1 MSLAGTERRRHLVTA
16 VIGTFLMLIM
26 GTVLL
31 LGFRF
36 ATQMR
41 TNIIALQTA
50 STLQNYPEELSH
62 QLNALRDRLEVRAYS
77 GQALADLQATVKR
90 FDHELRVLSASV
102 DADSPQLGH
111 ALLLWHQYTPV
122 LDPVVNFNG
131 QPYVDSDTTGSSL
144 SREGR
149 EHYAEVKR
157 AQLFAS
163 ENARPLQTQLA
174 NLATSLQRTSSEAA
188 TRLRALLMAG
198 VFAALVLAAVAAYFQ
213 LSRSRHERVAREAQE
228 QTRDILK
235 TVREGFFLLDAHY
248 RIGAVWS
255 DALTRM
261 FSRSDFAGL
270 TFEELLR
277 DLVPASTLGTAMKYI
292 KLLWGD
298 RAHENLMKSINPL
311 GQLEITM
318 ENGHGG
324 KETRYLQFDFH
335 RVMGP
340 EGIKHVLCSVGD
352 VTSSV
357 LLARELHESQ
367 ENANAQI
374 DMMVGMMHVDPLQ
387 LVSFLDTAET
397 GLKLVNT
404 ILKEPARTDAE
415 FRKKL
420 TGLFRELH
428 TIKGEASALN
438 LKSVA
443 NRVHTLEDMVG
454 ECKKKPELSGNDFL
468 PMVLKLDDLLAHLR
482 NVREMAARLTVLKD
496 TAPGAAAAAATTGT
510 YPAAAMPAA
519 RHPAPTATTGTY
531 PAATAPP
538 PPPPPRAAAPP
549 APSSPPGGVTTR
561 NESAPGPAASTA
573 PSAARRVEEL
583 SPALYSMA
591 ERLAQDHAKR
601 FRLTLRGL
609 GDVPPPYTATIKDCL
624 IQMLRNA
631 AVHGIESP
639 DVRLAQAKKDTGS
652 VQVDF
657 RKTSEGYELVF
668 EDDGAGIAPDALKA
682 AAVRRQ
688 LISEEDAALMDTR
701 AAMALIFRP
710 GFSTQ
715 DEISMD
721 AGRGVGMDVVARSV
735 YALGGK
741 IGVSTH
747 PGKFTR
753 FKIVL
758 PATEAVSTAVA

>member
-1 MSLAGTERRRHLVTA
+1 MSLAGTERRRQLLTA
-16 VIGTFLMLIM
+16 SIGTALMLVM
-26 GTVLL
+26 GLAL
-31 LGFRF
+31 IWGFRL
-36 ATQMR
+36 ATHMR
-41 TNIIALQTA
+41 ANIIALQTA
-50 STLQNYPEELSH
+50 STLQTYPEEISH

-77 GQALADLQATVKR
+77 GQALADLQANVKR
-90 FDHELRVLSASV
+90 FDQELRALSAVV

-111 ALLLWHQYTPV
+111 ALLLWHQYAPV
-122 LDPVVNFNG
+122 LEPVVSFNG
-131 QPYVDSDTTGSSL
+131 QPYVDSDTAGSSL

-149 EHYAEVKR
+149 EHYAAVKR

-163 ENARPLQTQLA
+163 ENARPLQTLLA
-174 NLATSLQRTSSEAA
+174 TLATSLQRTSSDGA
-188 TRLRALLMAG
+188 TRLRSLLMGG
-198 VFAALVLAAVAAYFQ
+198 VFAALVLALVAAYFQ
-213 LSRSRHERVAREAQE
+213 LSRSRSERTAREAQE

-255 DALTRM
+255 EALTRM
-261 FSRSDFAGL
+261 FSRNDFAGL

-277 DLVPASTLGTAMKYI
+277 DLVPQATLSTAMKYI

-311 GQLEITM
+311 GQLEITTD
-318 ENGHGG
+318 NGHGG

-340 EGIKHVLCSVGD
+340 EGIRHVLCSVGD
-352 VTSSV
+352 ITSSV

-367 ENANAQI
+367 ESANTQL
-374 DMMVGMMHVDPLQ
+374 DMMLGMLHVDPLQ
-387 LVSFLDTAET
+387 LMSFLDTADA

-404 ILKEPARTDAE
+404 ILREPARTDAE

-420 TGLFRELH
+420 AGLFRELH
-428 TIKGEASALN
+428 AIKGEASALN

-443 NRVHTLEDMVG
+443 SRVHTLEDMVG

-468 PMVLKLDDLLAHLR
+468 PMVLKLDELLAHLR
-482 NVREMAARLTVLKD
+482 NVREMAARLTALKD
-496 TAPGAAAAAATTGT
+496 TVPGAAAAAAAA
-510 YPAAAMPAA
+510 AAAMAEPAPAA
-519 RHPAPTATTGTY
+519 PA
-531 PAATAPP
+531 APP
-538 PPPPPRAAAPP
+538 PTSPAALA
-549 APSSPPGGVTTR
+549 VD
-561 NESAPGPAASTA
+561 PAASGRSRGTA
-573 PSAARRVEEL
+573 PAAGKSSAPERATRRVEEL
-583 SPALYSMA
+583 SPTLFSMA
-591 ERLAQDHAKR
+591 ERLAQEHAKR
-601 FRLTLRGL
+601 FRLTLTGL
-609 GDVPPPYTATIKDCL
+609 ADVPAAYSATIKDCL

-631 AVHGIESP
+631 AVHGIEP
-639 DVRLAQAKKDTGS
+639 PEVRRAQAKKDTGS
-652 VQVDF
+652 VHVDF
-657 RKTSEGYELVF
+657 RKLTEGYELLF
-668 EDDGAGIAPDALKA
+668 EDDGAGIAPEALKA

-688 LISEEDAALMDTR
+688 LISEEEAELMDTR

-715 DEISMD
+715 EEISMD

-758 PATEAVSTAVA
+758 PATDEAVSTAVA

>member
-1 MSLAGTERRRHLVTA
+1 MSLAGTERRRHLLTA
-16 VIGTFLMLIM
+16 SIGTALMLVM
-26 GTVLL
+26 GLALVW
-31 LGFRF
+31 GFRL
-36 ATQMR
+36 ATHMR
-41 TNIIALQTA
+41 SNIVALQTA
-50 STLQNYPEELSH
+50 STLQNYPEEMSH

-90 FDHELRVLSASV
+90 FDQELRILSASI
-102 DADSPQLGH
+102 DGDSPQLGH
-111 ALLLWHQYTPV
+111 ALLLWNQYAPV
-122 LDPVVNFNG
+122 LEPVVAFSG

-149 EHYAEVKR
+149 EHYAAVKR

-174 NLATSLQRTSSEAA
+174 TLATSLQRTSSDGA
-188 TRLRALLMAG
+188 TRLRSLLMAG
-198 VFAALVLAAVAAYFQ
+198 VFAALVLAVVAAYFQ
-213 LSRSRHERVAREAQE
+213 LSRSRHERTAREAQE

-248 RIGAVWS
+248 RIGSVWS
-255 DALTRM
+255 EALTRM
-261 FSRSDFAGL
+261 FGRNDFAGL
-270 TFEELLR
+270 TFEELLE
-277 DLVPASTLGTAMKYI
+277 DLVPQATLSTAVKYI

-318 ENGHGG
+318 DNGHGG

-367 ENANAQI
+367 ENAHAQL
-374 DMMVGMMHVDPLQ
+374 DMMVGLMHVDPLQ
-387 LVSFLDTAET
+387 LVSFLDTADA

-404 ILKEPARTDAE
+404 ILREPARNDAE

-420 TGLFRELH
+420 AGLFRELH

-443 NRVHTLEDMVG
+443 SRVHTLEDMVG

-468 PMVLKLDDLLAHLR
+468 PMVLKLDELLAHLR
-482 NVREMAARLTVLKD
+482 SVREMAARLTALKD
-496 TAPGAAAAAATTGT
+496 TMPAAAAAAAAL
-510 YPAAAMPAA
+510 PAASAASAPLPAGPE
-519 RHPAPTATTGTY
+519 PADSI
-531 PAATAPP
+531 PA
-538 PPPPPRAAAPP
+538 AAAPP
-549 APSSPPGGVTTR
+549 AA
-561 NESAPGPAASTA
+561 APRAGAAAGRPAAPERA
-573 PSAARRVEEL
+573 PRRVEEL
-583 SPALYSMA
+583 SPTLHLMA

-601 FRLTLRGL
+601 FRLTLSGL
-609 GDVPPPYTATIKDCL
+609 ADVPAAYTATIKDCL

-639 DVRLAQAKKDTGS
+639 EVRRAQAKQDTGS
-652 VQVDF
+652 VHVDF
-657 RKTSEGYELVF
+657 RKVTDGYVLLF

-682 AAVRRQ
+682 AAVKRQ
-688 LISEEDAALMDTR
+688 LITEDDAALMDTR
-701 AAMALIFRP
+701 AVMALIFRP

-715 DEISMD
+715 EEISMD

-758 PATEAVSTAVA
+758 PAAEPVSTAVA